1 MIKIK
6 NICNEVGVGAF
17 YYSSTSH
24 TLPYEPYIEGIQ
36 LKLDETLHITLDTY
50 VRLKEY
56 LEDLRTHKII
66 SFTDPVKVL
75 DEEITTKEEPNKVLK
90 DKVSEPKLVEKL
102 SLEEVTK
109 VEDKIEE
116 LTSMVEAAPTV
127 EDVFKKTKRKK

>member
-1 MIKIK
+1 
-6 NICNEVGVGAF
+6 
-17 YYSSTSH
+17 
-24 TLPYEPYIEGIQ
+24 
-36 LKLDETLHITLDTY
+36 
-50 VRLKEY
+50 
-56 LEDLRTHKII
+56 LRTHKII